1 MPRKKK
7 SDTTNDVKE
16 KPAGKKKQG
25 ERKTKSKTSSARKR
39 VTRPKKKKV
48 IKPVFIKPKFIG
60 KTGVI
65 LSFYR
70 SDTRRA
76 VVDFPE
82 IPLSHKSYL
91 IGSTIEWVHP
101 KNISKRIIGKVI
113 KLHGRAGHLL
123 VRFSKGLP
131 GQALATQI
139 RVIS

>member
-7 SDTTNDVKE
+7 SDVTSNTKE
-16 KPAGKKKQG
+16 KSTKKKTS
-25 ERKTKSKTSSARKR
+25 EEEAKSKASSARKR
-39 VTRPKKKKV
+39 SARPKKKKV
-48 IKPVFIKPKFIG
+48 TKPVFIKPKFIG

-91 IGSTIEWVHP
+91 IGSAVEWVHP